1 VIVLT
6 LGTIFDSLL
15 KKHKLRNSSY
25 YINTVDNY
33 RIKNMVKELKKQSN
47 IKEESYSNQIEDQ

>member
-1 VIVLT
+1 VIVLI
-6 LGTIFDSLL
+6 LRTIFDSLL
-15 KKHKLRNSSY
+15 KKHKPRNPSY